1 MLSNGILDIE
11 ETEGEEIS
19 LTAEGPQLTE
29 EERLRIE
36 SEKEDGDDKEEKRID
51 LFSSAEEDP
60 LNSLLL
66 GEDGITTLF
75 QAKDGGNAT
84 KNIKGQPHM
93 LAYITP
99 GEAKTLENLGGQK
112 TMTKEGIPAYP
123 PSDNYG
129 GNWGGGST
137 NQGPAG
143 GASSGGNYGGN
154 QNTGGDNNYS
164 VQDDLE
170 DFATNVGKEAK
181 SGGGFKGDGGDDYED
196 PILEMVDKTK
206 IPGTTEYI
214 EEEKTDYVLMPP
226 KKLVL
231 SKGVRPAA
239 VVPLSTKQY
248 YDKLD
253 KYIEQNTNPFAKDA
267 NVTLATVYQIEKFA
281 ANQIQDAIPVIG
293 KFLPEYYPSR
303 NINFEKISKNK
314 VPGSDLGFY
323 DPDEYPEF
331 WGKGPDEND
340 NDGSETIIPGVID
353 DTNEEFI
360 DFSLI
365 SALDKIRANQARRKG
380 LVEDDIIQDN
390 ETMELASLPKTKE
403 EFKLNSGGLANL
415 FRVKTQ

>member
-248 YDKLD
+248 YDELD

-303 NINFEKISKNK
+303 NINFEKIGKYE
-314 VPGSDLGFY
+314 VTGSDLGFY

-331 WGKGPDEND
+331 WDKGPDEEQD
-340 NDGSETIIPGVID
+340 NDSVIELLTASTETIEDRDETDIFDLWDRIKAGQ
-353 DTNEEFI
+353 
-360 DFSLI
+360 
-365 SALDKIRANQARRKG
+365 AKRAM
-380 LVEDDIIQDN
+380 LVEKDIIQDN
-390 ETMELASLPKTKE
+390 EPLPITKE
-403 EFKLNSGGLANL
+403 SVSSQLLNNGGLANL